1 MSALPE
7 EDILQ
12 LDYEDD
18 NEKNSEL
25 LISEEDKD
33 GDSVFIPSAQ
43 AAKSIAASGSWGEDV
58 STPASPAP
66 SMDMYSVCKLATSRL
81 NITWPALLTDHQ
93 ISL

>member
-18 NEKNSEL
+18 NEKTSEL
-25 LISEEDKD
+25 LISEE
-33 GDSVFIPSAQ
+33 DSVFIPSAQ
-43 AAKSIAASGSWGEDV
+43 AAKSIAASDSWGEDV
-58 STPASPAP
+58 STPAAPAP

-81 NITWPALLTDHQ
+81 NITWPAVLTDHQ